1 MMKGG
6 HILGHWAEMKA
17 ALSLVLICL
26 VQIML
31 EMRTLFI
38 FRVQSE
44 VQSLTLANIQY
55 LQWHWLEKQLE
66 SL

>member
-1 MMKGG
+1 MKGG

-55 LQWHWLEKQLE
+55 LQWHWLEKQLK

>member
-55 LQWHWLEKQLE
+55 LQWHWLEKQLQ